1 MTAPCQDSS
10 QQPDIRASG
19 LDVDVLI
26 AGAGI
31 SGIGAGIEL
40 VRRRQPSFV
49 LLESGND
56 VGGTWR
62 AGRRRPPRLS
72 RGVMRRTRVGLG
84 SGPAYNC
91 GLPMTFVPTPRLA
104 AAVLLAMALC
114 VPAATVSSSSSSPS
128 AQDGVEPGPDP
139 IYDAMH
145 SMYNL
150 DFGGAERVLN
160 AYILAD
166 PLDPVGHATRAVAH
180 LFAEFDRL
188 QILELEFFES
198 DDRMT
203 DEAHL
208 TPDLVVRS
216 TIFASTAEARRLAG
230 DRLTKASAD
239 RRALFAMGM
248 AIGVE
253 NQYTTL
259 IEHRYVRGGSLSK
272 ESQAMAERMLALE
285 PPIYDAYLALGSIE
299 YVVASLNPFY
309 RLLARFRGLRG
320 SKDRA
325 IEHLQIVTAE
335 GRYYGPY
342 AKILL
347 SVFYSREGKLTEARS
362 LLEELRQSFPQ
373 NTLFPREVAR
383 IDERIARGGR

>member
-1 MTAPCQDSS
+1 MF
-10 QQPDIRASG
+10 I
-19 LDVDVLI
+19 
-26 AGAGI
+26 
-31 SGIGAGIEL
+31 
-40 VRRRQPSFV
+40 
-49 LLESGND
+49 
-56 VGGTWR
+56 
-62 AGRRRPPRLS
+62 
-72 RGVMRRTRVGLG
+72 
-84 SGPAYNC
+84 
-91 GLPMTFVPTPRLA
+91 PTLRLA
-104 AAVLLAMALC
+104 AAVVLALALC
-114 VPAATVSSSSSSPS
+114 VPTATLSSSPLPS
-128 AQDGVEPGPDP
+128 AQDRVEPGPDP

-145 SMYNL
+145 LMYNL
-150 DFGGAERVLN
+150 DFEGAERVLD
-160 AYILAD
+160 AHILAD
-166 PLDPVGHATRAVAH
+166 PLGPVGYAARAVAH

-188 QILELEFFES
+188 RILELDFFES

-208 TPDLVVRS
+208 TPDPAVRT

-230 DRLTKASAD
+230 DRLAKDSAD
-239 RRALFAMGM
+239 RQALFAMGM

-259 IEHRYVRGGSLSK
+259 IEHRYIRGASLSK

-325 IEHLQIVTAE
+325 IEHLQVVTTE

-347 SVFYSREGKLTEARS
+347 AVFYSREGKLTQARS
-362 LLEELRQSFPQ
+362 LLEELRQSFPL

-383 IDERIARGGR
+383 IDAKIARGDDSQR